1 MIPPLLSF
9 FDFGSKLII
18 FFCTFLLY
26 KLDFIIEKPFASI
39 IYRKFFISPRQH
51 LLHPRYLPQ
60 HPRHPVADYKHNRTE
75 KQGSQHLI
83 HLPVMAEYSPQAGKI
98 FFYYHMQQIYNK
110 CGVERLGAVLI
121 AYSGNPVHVPGHVT
135 GQTDSCC
142 ARLAMMVSRASP
154 LESWWQKSH
163 QKTKP
168 FISIYT

>member
-1 MIPPLLSF
+1 
-9 FDFGSKLII
+9 
-18 FFCTFLLY
+18 
-26 KLDFIIEKPFASI
+26 
-39 IYRKFFISPRQH
+39 
-51 LLHPRYLPQ
+51 
-60 HPRHPVADYKHNRTE
+60 
-75 KQGSQHLI
+75 
-83 HLPVMAEYSPQAGKI
+83 MAEYSPQAGKI

-142 ARLAMMVSRASP
+142 ARLAMIVSRASP

-168 FISIYT
+168 FISIYTWRLFQKKWTFKISYQLRCCPTYKIIYTIYFVPLPLPSIFTTPFLFISFSNCVVFDLPNGT